1 MNEPR
6 AIALRYDGQGA
17 PTLVAKGDDEI
28 ARAILDLAR
37 EYEVPIYENAEL
49 LRLLAGLEVGD
60 EIPEALY
67 RGVAAIIAFAWY
79 LKGKAPE
86 GFSRN
91 EAPPAAGLADSEA

>member
-6 AIALRYDGQGA
+6 AIALRYDGQSA

-28 ARAILDLAR
+28 AQAILDLAR
-37 EYEVPIYENAEL
+37 EYEIPIYENAEL

-67 RGVAAIIAFAWY
+67 RSVAAIIAFAWY

-86 GFSRN
+86 GFR
-91 EAPPAAGLADSEA
+91 APDDSLPDAH

>member
-6 AIALRYDGQGA
+6 AIALRYDGQNA

-28 ARAILDLAR
+28 AQAIIELAR
-37 EYEVPIYENAEL
+37 EYEVPIYENADL

-67 RGVAAIIAFAWY
+67 RSVAAIIAFVWY

-86 GFSRN
+86 GFTRQDDSL
-91 EAPPAAGLADSEA
+91 PMAD

>member
-6 AIALRYDGQGA
+6 AIALRYDGQHA
-17 PTLVAKGDDEI
+17 PTLVAKGEDEI
-28 ARAILDLAR
+28 AQAIVELAR

-49 LRLLAGLEVGD
+49 LRLLASLEVGD

-67 RGVAAIIAFAWY
+67 RSVAAIIAFAWY

-86 GFSRN
+86 SFTRQD
-91 EAPPAAGLADSEA
+91 DSLR

>member
-1 MNEPR
+1 MNAPR
-6 AIALRYDGQGA
+6 AIALRYDGQSA
-17 PTLVAKGDDEI
+17 PTLVAKGDEEI
-28 ARAILDLAR
+28 AQAILELAR

-67 RGVAAIIAFAWY
+67 RSVAAIIAFAWY

-86 GFSRN
+86 GFARRDDN
-91 EAPPAAGLADSEA
+91 PPEIN